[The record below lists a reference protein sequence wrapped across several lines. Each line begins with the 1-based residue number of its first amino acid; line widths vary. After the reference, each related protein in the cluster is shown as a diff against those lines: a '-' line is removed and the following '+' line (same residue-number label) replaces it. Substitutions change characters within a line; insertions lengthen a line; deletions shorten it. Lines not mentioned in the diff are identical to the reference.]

1 MSGNSKQRLLK
12 ELRNKDARHV
22 FVEEHARTG
31 PAYQIKAMR
40 DARGWSQEKLGQELG
55 SEPQSTISRWENP
68 DYGRFTIGT
77 LLRVAAA
84 FDVALMVRFVGVGEL
99 VNKYSDLTPEALNAP
114 SFKSD
119 TVIFDMTIEEN
130 PALVPTRGREV
141 VGNMFDTGYPSKAP
155 LVSDDPV
162 KSNLFWR
169 EYV

>member
-40 DARGWSQEKLGQELG
+40 DARDWSQEKLGQELG
-55 SEPQSTISRWENP
+55 GEPQSTISRWENP

-77 LLRVAAA
+77 LLRVADV
-84 FDVALMVRFVGVGEL
+84 FDVALMVRFVGFGEL
-99 VNKYSDLTPEALNAP
+99 VGRYSDLTPEALNAP

-119 TVIFDMTIEEN
+119 AVIADMTIDEN
-130 PALVPTRGREV
+130 PALVPTMGREV
-141 VGNMFDTGYPSKAP
+141 VGNKISTGSPGRAP

-162 KSNLFWR
+162 KSTLLWR
-169 EYV
+169 EHV